1 MDMMVIPNRMRVVA
15 LISALALA
23 GGLLTL
29 ALLAK
34 PAQAQT
40 EGASSERFPVEF
52 TTDATECAGELI
64 DVTGTLHVVNHFT
77 IQENGTYHV
86 NSHFNFAGGKGVG
99 QTTGDMYVVPASGA
113 AVENFVQSGQI
124 VTGTVDVNLIIG
136 KGQLPNQVAI
146 ARVHFII
153 SPEGEIKVE
162 TVNFHFECHQE
173 PEEEAGG
180 GA

>member
-1 MDMMVIPNRMRVVA
+1 MMVIPNRGRVVA

-40 EGASSERFPVEF
+40 EGASSEQFPVAF
-52 TTDATECAGELI
+52 TIDATECAGELI

-77 IQENGTYHV
+77 VQEDGTYHV
-86 NSHFNFAGGKGVG
+86 NTHFNFAGGKGEG
-99 QTTGDMYVVPASGA
+99 LTTGDMYVVPASGA
-113 AVENFVQSGQI
+113 AVENFVQPGQI

-136 KGQLPNQVAI
+136 KGQLPNQVAV
-146 ARVHFII
+146 ARVHYII
-153 SPEGEIKVE
+153 GPDGEIKVE
-162 TVNFHFECHQE
+162 SSTFHFQCH
-173 PEEEAGG
+173 
-180 GA
+180 